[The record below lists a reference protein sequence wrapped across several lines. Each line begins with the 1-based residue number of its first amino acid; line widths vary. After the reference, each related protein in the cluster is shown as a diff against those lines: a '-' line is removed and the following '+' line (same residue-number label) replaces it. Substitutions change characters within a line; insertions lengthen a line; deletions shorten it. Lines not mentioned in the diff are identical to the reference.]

1 MIHQALYRKYRPKNF
16 DEVVGQEHIT
26 TILKNEVKGQKLAHS
41 YLFTGSRGTG
51 KTSCAKILAKAVN
64 CLDQKEGN
72 PCGVCEICEGL
83 EDGSIL
89 DVTEMDAAS
98 NSSVEDI
105 RQLREEAFF
114 TPAVTRYRV
123 YIIDEVHMLSANAF
137 NALLKIMEEPP
148 SHIIFILATTELH
161 KVLPTI
167 ISRCERFDFRRIDP
181 LIIARQL
188 TEICSNEGLTID
200 NDAAGII
207 ANLAEGGMR
216 DALSLL
222 DVCAS
227 YAAHITA
234 ETVMTAAGITGADE
248 LFAFADLMLAKDTK
262 VLLDKLDATLSTSVE
277 PSRLCEQLIAHYRN
291 LMITK
296 TVNDPAKL
304 ISYLPSYLPRLKE
317 QAAALSLS
325 DILYTLSLLQET
337 SVRLGK
343 TAVKKVELEVALVRL
358 SQPQTK
364 FDPDSIL
371 SRLEELEIAL
381 KNGNVK
387 PRKQPVEQP
396 AALEQNQAALTA
408 PSSQP
413 SAPPSH
419 SEEQQAQSS
428 FYPDAALAEQAP
440 TSLRQE
446 PMPPVEFEQ
455 WQQVLTRL
463 AKLNPAVAGMLS
475 GSKAFDDGRRVLID
489 IQNPAL
495 LQMLKVN
502 DYTKNHIKQA
512 ILDVTGRN
520 YGIGPYKSPSEE
532 RQVDRL
538 EELIRSLPPSD
549 FISIV

>member
-1 MIHQALYRKYRPKNF
+1 M
-16 DEVVGQEHIT
+16 VGQEHIT

-64 CLDQKEGN
+64 CLDPQEGN
-72 PCGVCEICEGL
+72 PCGVCEVCRGL
-83 EDGSIL
+83 EEGSIL

-188 TEICSNEGLTID
+188 TEICGKEGLSID
-200 NDAAGII
+200 SDAAGII

-234 ETVMTAAGITGADE
+234 DTVMTAAGITGADQ
-248 LFAFADLMLAKDTK
+248 LFAYADLILAKDTK
-262 VLLDKLDATLSTSVE
+262 ALLDQLDATLSTSVE

-291 LMITK
+291 LMIAK
-296 TVNDPAKL
+296 TVGDPTKL
-304 ISYLPSYLPRLKE
+304 VSYLPSYLPRLKE

-325 DILYTLSLLQET
+325 EILYTLSLLQET
-337 SVRLGK
+337 TVRLGK
-343 TAVKKVELEVALVRL
+343 TAVKKVELEIALVRL
-358 SQPQTK
+358 SQPQSK
-364 FDPDSIL
+364 FDPDNIL

-381 KNGNVK
+381 KSGNVK
-387 PRKQPVEQP
+387 PRKQ
-396 AALEQNQAALTA
+396 
-408 PSSQP
+408 
-413 SAPPSH
+413 
-419 SEEQQAQSS
+419 
-428 FYPDAALAEQAP
+428 AEQAP
-440 TSLRQE
+440 KATVPSQADMAAPTQPPIPQPQGEAEQSFTDTAYSEPQTGFIPEIAPSIPTPPSKRQE
-446 PMPPVEFEQ
+446 PQAPQEFQ
-455 WQQVLTRL
+455 DWQQVLTRL
-463 AKLNPAVAGMLS
+463 AKLNPAVAGMLH
-475 GSKAFDDGRRVLID
+475 GSKAYDDGRRVLID

-512 ILDVTGRN
+512 ILDVSGKN
-520 YGIGPYKSPSEE
+520 YGIGPYKPPAQE

-538 EELIRSLPPSD
+538 EELISSLPPSD
-549 FISIV
+549 YISIV

>member
-1 MIHQALYRKYRPKNF
+1 M
-16 DEVVGQEHIT
+16 VGQEHIT

-64 CLDQKEGN
+64 CLDPQEGN
-72 PCGVCEICEGL
+72 PCGVCEVCRGL
-83 EDGSIL
+83 EEGSIL

-188 TEICSNEGLTID
+188 TEICGKEGLSID
-200 NDAAGII
+200 SDAAGII

-234 ETVMTAAGITGADE
+234 DTVMTAAGITGADQ
-248 LFAFADLMLAKDTK
+248 LFAYADLILAKDTK
-262 VLLDKLDATLSTSVE
+262 ALLDQLDATLSTSVE

-291 LMITK
+291 LMIAK
-296 TVNDPAKL
+296 TVSDPTKL
-304 ISYLPSYLPRLKE
+304 VSYLPSYLPRLKE
-317 QAAALSLS
+317 QAAALSLPE
-325 DILYTLSLLQET
+325 ILYTLSLLQET
-337 SVRLGK
+337 TVRLGK
-343 TAVKKVELEVALVRL
+343 TAVKKVELEIALVRL
-358 SQPQTK
+358 SQPQSK
-364 FDPDSIL
+364 FDPDNIL

-381 KNGNVK
+381 KSGNVK
-387 PRKQPVEQP
+387 PRKQ
-396 AALEQNQAALTA
+396 
-408 PSSQP
+408 
-413 SAPPSH
+413 
-419 SEEQQAQSS
+419 
-428 FYPDAALAEQAP
+428 AEQAP
-440 TSLRQE
+440 KATVPSQADMAAPTQPPIPQPQGEAEQSFTDTAYIEPQTGFIPEIAPSIPTPPSKRQE
-446 PMPPVEFEQ
+446 PQAPQEFQ
-455 WQQVLTRL
+455 DWQQVLTRL
-463 AKLNPAVAGMLS
+463 AKLNPAVAGMLH
-475 GSKAFDDGRRVLID
+475 GSKAYDDGRRVLID

-512 ILDVTGRN
+512 ILDVSGKN
-520 YGIGPYKSPSEE
+520 YGIGPYKPPAQE

-538 EELIRSLPPSD
+538 EELISSLPPSD
-549 FISIV
+549 YISIV

>member
-1 MIHQALYRKYRPKNF
+1 M
-16 DEVVGQEHIT
+16 VGQEHIT

-51 KTSCAKILAKAVN
+51 KTSCAKILAKAIN
-64 CLDQKEGN
+64 CLDPREGN
-72 PCGVCEICEGL
+72 PCGICEVCRGL
-83 EDGSIL
+83 EEGSIL

-148 SHIIFILATTELH
+148 SHIVFILATTELH

-181 LIIARQL
+181 QIIARQL
-188 TEICSNEGLTID
+188 GLICDKEGLTLE

-222 DVCAS
+222 DVCAA

-234 ETVMTAAGITGADE
+234 DTVMTAAGITGADE
-248 LFAFADLMLAKDTK
+248 LFAYADLMLARDTK
-262 VLLDKLDATLSTSVE
+262 ALLDKLDATLATSVE

-291 LMITK
+291 LMVTK
-296 TVNDPAKL
+296 TVNDPSKL

-317 QAAALSLS
+317 QAANLGLS
-325 DILYTLSLLQET
+325 DILYTLSMLQDT
-337 SVRLGK
+337 AVRLSK
-343 TAVKKVELEVALVRL
+343 TTVKKVELEVALVRL
-358 SQPQTK
+358 SQPQSK
-364 FDPDSIL
+364 FHPDNIL

-381 KNGNVK
+381 KSGASK
-387 PRKQPVEQP
+387 PRKRVAEAAVEPSQDDLS
-396 AALEQNQAALTA
+396 ASA
-408 PSSQP
+408 PQS
-413 SAPPSH
+413 SAPPSE
-419 SEEQQAQSS
+419 EEQSLPL
-428 FYPDAALAEQAP
+428 PDAALAGQSPHRQQAQ
-440 TSLRQE
+440 TLT
-446 PMPPVEFEQ
+446 EFEL

-463 AKLNPAVAGMLS
+463 AKLNPAVAGMLN

-512 ILDVTGRN
+512 ILDVSGRS
-520 YGIGPYKSPSEE
+520 YGIGPYKPPAEDQS
-532 RQVDRL
+532 VDKL
-538 EELIRSLPPSD
+538 EELISSLPPSD